1 MSGYIVGS
9 IDVAELALIA
19 FALFF
24 TMLIFWLR
32 REDRREGYPLEDEMT
47 GAIET
52 AGGPMHTASTKSF
65 RLPFGKGTVT
75 APTQGREPVDIQA
88 RRTENFGGAPYHPT
102 GNPFLA
108 GVGPGAY
115 AQRAN
120 WPDIDAHGLP
130 RIVPIGAASGITVAP
145 ASTDPRGLS
154 VIGADGKVAGTVTDL
169 WVDRAEHV
177 IRYLAI
183 DTGTGTVL
191 APMAMATVRRGVV
204 EIDAMNAADFAGAPK
219 PAAAA
224 EITRF
229 EEERIVGYFGAGYLY
244 ANTDRQE
251 PWL

>member
-88 RRTENFGGAPYHPT
+88 RAENVGETTLGTTLVRDGIKVSTIEHLLSALAACKSLSRPEAWAAVRM
-102 GNPFLA
+102 LA
-108 GVGPGAY
+108 GSEP
-115 AQRAN
+115 
-120 WPDIDAHGLP
+120 
-130 RIVPIGAASGITVAP
+130 ASGSVRPKQPIHSPVASFGRYFIRC
-145 ASTDPRGLS
+145 ASVP
-154 VIGADGKVAGTVTDL
+154 
-169 WVDRAEHV
+169 
-177 IRYLAI
+177 
-183 DTGTGTVL
+183 
-191 APMAMATVRRGVV
+191 
-204 EIDAMNAADFAGAPK
+204 
-219 PAAAA
+219 
-224 EITRF
+224 
-229 EEERIVGYFGAGYLY
+229 
-244 ANTDRQE
+244 
-251 PWL
+251 